1 MKQDDRRQMTR
12 SAPIIKC
19 ASETLSQWR
28 DLSFVIAFP
37 AGRLGPEYEEEKGA
51 ISLHDHDDVSSITA

>member
-1 MKQDDRRQMTR
+1 MTR